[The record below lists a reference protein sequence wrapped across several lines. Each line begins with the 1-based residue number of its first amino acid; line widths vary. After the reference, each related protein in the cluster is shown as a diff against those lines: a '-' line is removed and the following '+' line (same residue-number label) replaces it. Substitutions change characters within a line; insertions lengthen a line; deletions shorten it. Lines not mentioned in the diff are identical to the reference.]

1 MNVSSVTSQSN
12 NSSTTGNDNDL
23 KQLLNQVKQLQTQ
36 IKTETQSKDD
46 DKTKQAIIQLLQ
58 TQILQIQAQIQAKKS
73 NQTNST
79 EQTIQTQPTI
89 STDSK
94 IDLLA

>member
-1 MNVSSVTSQSN
+1 MNVSSVTSLSN
-12 NSSTTGNDNDL
+12 NSSSTGNDNDL
-23 KQLLNQVKQLQTQ
+23 KQLLNQVKLLQTQ

-73 NQTNST
+73 NQTNSS

-94 IDLLA
+94 IDLLI